1 MWDEYF
7 KIIYRNLRNIVNSSN
22 EENNKIALIWTTL
35 NLSRNVSAS
44 LYPRNSAELR
54 IYAQAGKLPSGARL
68 RLGLIFGTSAKIYV
82 YSLTLS
88 VMRRLR
94 KQLNHHAK
102 SPVPGVQIT
111 SSLLCFRNLFY
122 WIYQRNDWTITSFR
136 QWKLL
141 SIKSDFYI
149 AFRLP
154 DHSYWLRWACSSS
167 SNDADRFS

>member
-82 YSLTLS
+82 YSLTLYAICRFEFKLEPPGDVVRSDIATRRPS
-88 VMRRLR
+88 VKSKQGFRVLLNLTAKRRLESE
-94 KQLNHHAK
+94 LA
-102 SPVPGVQIT
+102 
-111 SSLLCFRNLFY
+111 NLKLHF
-122 WIYQRNDWTITSFR
+122 WHFVTI
-136 QWKLL
+136 
-141 SIKSDFYI
+141 IVV
-149 AFRLP
+149 A
-154 DHSYWLRWACSSS
+154 
-167 SNDADRFS
+167 